1 MLGNVKQYSVKYNK
15 IVRGVIK
22 LKKSKSKYT
31 QYYKQ
36 YQRKVSALRKQNIEL
51 RGANVYQT
59 ELQLRKWGIQG
70 TDLAKITRRL
80 KADINN
86 LAKQEAYS
94 TATGEISTVG
104 ELKHELASE
113 RSKLGAETR
122 KRNNKSAQEF
132 WSTDKHP
139 TTKDLKYDVHLIK
152 LSDAKLKQPQLGDI
166 SNQHFVDDFLSLIT
180 VPVPTETI
188 YGNRRKRANI
198 EMAQEAQSA
207 LLELYRSAIDKDG
220 KIVVGERLANNWDVI
235 KLHLEV
241 VLTDSKGVNVA
252 SSLEAIGEIISGR
265 ALSVVERDAL
275 NGEQES
281 LYSWDIE
288 DNVYE

>member
-1 MLGNVKQYSVKYNK
+1 M
-15 IVRGVIK
+15 IK

-59 ELQLRKWGIQG
+59 ESQLRKWGIQG
-70 TDLAKITRRL
+70 RDLAKITRQL
-80 KADINN
+80 KTDIKN
-86 LAKQEAYS
+86 LAKQAAYS
-94 TATGEISTVG
+94 TETGEISTVG

-113 RSKLGAETR
+113 RAKRGAVTR
-122 KRNNKSAQEF
+122 KRNKQSAREF
-132 WSTDKHP
+132 WSTDKTP
-139 TTKDLKYDVHLIK
+139 TTHDLKDELHLR
-152 LSDAKLKQPQLGDI
+152 QPQLGDI
-166 SNQHFVDDFLSLIT
+166 SNQHFVDDFLIRIT
-180 VPVPTETI
+180 TPVPTETI

-207 LLELYRSAIDKDG
+207 LLELYRSTIDKDG
-220 KIVVGERLANNWDVI
+220 EIVVGERLANNWDTI

-265 ALSVVERDAL
+265 TLSVVERDAL
-275 NGEQES
+275 NNEQES

-288 DNVYE
+288 DNTYE

>member
-1 MLGNVKQYSVKYNK
+1 MGRTPTPFFNLNN
-15 IVRGVIK
+15 VRGVIK
-22 LKKSKSKYT
+22 LKKSKSKYS

-59 ELQLRKWGIQG
+59 ESQLRKWGVQG
-70 TDLAKITRRL
+70 RDLAKITRQL
-80 KADINN
+80 KADIKG

-94 TATGEISTVG
+94 TSTGEISTVG
-104 ELKHELASE
+104 ALKHEQASE
-113 RSKLGAETR
+113 RAKRSAETR
-122 KRNNKSAQEF
+122 KRNKESAKEF
-132 WSTDKHP
+132 WTTDIQP
-139 TTKDLKYDVHLIK
+139 TTYDLKNTVH
-152 LSDAKLKQPQLGDI
+152 LKQPQLGDMA
-166 SNQHFVDDFLSLIT
+166 NQNFIDDFLARIT
-180 VPVPTETI
+180 SPVPTETI

-207 LLELYRSAIDKDG
+207 LLELYRSTIKKDG
-220 KIVVGERLANNWDVI
+220 EIAVGERLANNWDAI
-235 KLHLEV
+235 KIHLEV

-265 ALSVVERDAL
+265 TLSVVERDSL
-275 NGEQES
+275 NNEQES

-288 DNVYE
+288 DNIYE